1 MDKNTD
7 KNQEEKR
14 RRIGDAGRAR
24 EKREQRQAARLE
36 AKAEKIAKAEQKA
49 AVKAEKEL
57 KAVSKAKAK
66 SVLKPKIKLKPLPKP
81 KIEIKPVRKPKT
93 KLKTESKQESKP
105 KSLPKAEIKAA
116 AKPEPKLSPKP
127 EVKQEIKP
135 TAKQEAKLALKTEI
149 MSSPKPELKPVPK
162 IKIKQPSGRVSGGNS
177 FKTGCSVIFLIIF
190 VFAFSFCIKTYTHYS
205 HAKNGILNTDEEKG
219 REEITAV
226 IEIPEGASLKVI
238 SETLYEAGIIESP
251 FFFRWK
257 CNVEGISYNFN
268 YGTFTVS
275 SYMTFDELTECLMSV
290 AEEGDYHRI
299 TVIEGDS
306 IYDIAENVASFG
318 VCTEEEFYEVC
329 DSGEFDYEF
338 IADIPERENR
348 LEGYLFPD
356 TYFIGY
362 DMDAWDVVNMMLSNF
377 NEKVY
382 EGIYKSAITDY
393 SLDDIVI
400 IASIIEKEIKY
411 DDERR
416 IAASVIYNR
425 LNSGMKLQ
433 MDATVLYALNEH
445 KERVM
450 EADTQVESEYNTYYV
465 EGLPIGPIGNAG
477 LNSFDGALNPAD
489 TDYIYYVLQNTE
501 TGQHYFTADYDDF
514 LRAKEQ
520 YISGL

>member
-7 KNQEEKR
+7 KNQEDKR

-36 AKAEKIAKAEQKA
+36 AKLNRNAETEQKTE
-49 AVKAEKEL
+49 VKTDEKPEN
-57 KAVSKAKAK
+57 VSKSKLK
-66 SVLKPKIKLKPLPKP
+66 SISKPKISLKSLPKP
-81 KIEIKPVRKPKT
+81 KIELKSVPKQSSKPKPSFRT
-93 KLKTESKQESKP
+93 EPKSAPKTESKPVSKTEI
-105 KSLPKAEIKAA
+105 KAEPKAEVKA
-116 AKPEPKLSPKP
+116 ES
-127 EVKQEIKP
+127 
-135 TAKQEAKLALKTEI
+135 
-149 MSSPKPELKPVPK
+149 KPELKSVPK
-162 IKIKQPSGRVSGGNS
+162 IKIKQSAERKNGANS
-177 FKTGCSVIFLIIF
+177 FKTGCLVMFLVIF
-190 VFAFSFCIKTYTHYS
+190 VFAFSFCVKTYTHYS
-205 HAKNGILNTDEEKG
+205 HAKEGILNTDEEKG
-219 REEITAV
+219 IEEITAV

-257 CNVEGISYNFN
+257 CNVEDISYDFN

-275 SYMTFDELTECLMSV
+275 SYMTFDELTECLMSA
-290 AEEGDYHRI
+290 AEEGDYYRL

-318 VCTEEEFYEVC
+318 ICTEEEFYEVC

-338 IADIPERENR
+338 IVDIPERENR

-356 TYFIGY
+356 TYFVGY
-362 DMDAWDVVNMMLSNF
+362 DMDAWDVTNMMLSNF
-377 NEKVY
+377 NSKVY
-382 EGIYKSAITDY
+382 EGIYKSSVTDY

-425 LNSGMKLQ
+425 LNIGMKLQ

-445 KERVM
+445 KDRVM
-450 EADTQVESEYNTYYV
+450 ESDTQVESEYNTYYV
-465 EGLPIGPIGNAG
+465 EGLPAGPIGNAG